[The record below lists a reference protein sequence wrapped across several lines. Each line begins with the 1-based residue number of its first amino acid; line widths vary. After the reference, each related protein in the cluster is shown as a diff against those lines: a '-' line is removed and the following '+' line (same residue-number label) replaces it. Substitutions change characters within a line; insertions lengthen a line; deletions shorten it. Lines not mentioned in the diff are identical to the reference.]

1 MPAYRGV
8 NIFGTQVVMTVR
20 DTPVQRQ
27 ENAYCGLAGVE
38 SIALGG
44 RGRYVE
50 VQGLL
55 WGAATG
61 ADLTALDNAIRAY
74 QDGLAGVL
82 VDNTGYSWPYA
93 ILETFDPDPRIKFDR
108 FLGYHHKYSA
118 RFRLL
123 I

>member
-1 MPAYRGV
+1 MASYRGV
-8 NIFGTQVVMTVR
+8 SIFGSQVTMTVR

-27 ENAYCGLAGVE
+27 ETAYCGLAGVE

-50 VQGLL
+50 VLGLL
-55 WGAATG
+55 SGAVTG

-82 VDNTGYSWPYA
+82 VDTTGYSWPYA
-93 ILETFDPDPRIKFDR
+93 ILETFDPEPRIRFDR
-108 FLGYHHKYSA
+108 YLGYHHKYSA